1 MNKFI
6 IHNKIIFIKKMAQRM
21 NQLNKEN
28 NFRILVHFLLIYF
41 QINIIYCQNC
51 KDIHDLSNKTCF
63 NDIITFDHDNW
74 RSGHASINNNGD
86 MIIEFSLDSLESDSR
101 LFYGLKK
108 NGRYYFPGEPV
119 FREIKEMKCEDA
131 ETGSKYKGRFES
143 TNLFVSLSNDAPKSK
158 QYLFSMSSR
167 YSLVEL
173 IDIENNLTY
182 YAWNSTEFFGL
193 TLPIFSFKFSLFE
206 LDNSNTY
213 ITFFSASLG
222 YRDDLE
228 VANTVTIQKFSL
240 NSFNSN
246 NPKQLINSKTINNY
260 FSNRGVSAFQLGT
273 SKIIVVMAM
282 INTQYDPNDS
292 NNKRDENLYNYCYLY
307 FYKDDLVSLGERLL
321 FQFQQWIWEGWGIFF
336 KGITVKDD
344 YFALMYYTYAQGR
357 TLTFSLRKY
366 IDVNNDN
373 ILINYNNFDIE
384 FRSDVTTNEF
394 CKLDDNRLIFLSTH
408 DYNGDYGLLHMF
420 LFYLYNNYAD
430 MLIREFQFYNP
441 GYKFNKEVSPCIY
454 NDYLLLSTALSY
466 NWGTKAIIMIFGF
479 ANGTDIILDIYPYLM
494 DINTYDESYNL
505 YNYLNETIKIDNN
518 IFGYEYKGEII
529 LVSICDE
536 LLLYKGKL
544 NIDKEEN
551 TFPLNELFD
560 ANYTLI
566 QNKNK
571 TKEEDKL
578 YNIEYK
584 FLVRD
589 PDFDTFASMTTIKYG
604 TVENYRSYY
613 EPKIFE
619 GRTNLLQ
626 FKLCHKFCKTCI
638 EFGSSDND
646 QKCLT
651 CKDQYTYDYLAYV
664 NKFTGNCVPYDYM
677 YDFENKAL
685 QYCNFTNYKYYYN
698 ETHSNERFCFKYEYE
713 CPDIYHYLNT
723 TTNECL
729 NYTLPTTIITTIP
742 TTVIKPITTINNII
756 ASTTPIN
763 IPIETSISPTTQIEA
778 KISTNIPIETNIS
791 PTTQIE
797 TTKTTANP
805 METKISTNIPIEE
818 SKSTTVSDETSIS
831 TTIPVETTIP
841 FIYSSIPGAL
851 YFPSQCKYGGLIN
864 HISLNLTSNNIYQK
878 IQENIIP
885 YYCINSSSVII
896 EGIENNIFQI
906 SDTFYEK
913 LSSKNNNDNE
923 IYAIDLSE
931 CENNLK
937 DIYNITDN
945 SPLIILKFLN
955 ENQPYK
961 YEIYSPDDYEKLNLS
976 YCENNTM
983 DLYIPLK
990 LDEKLEKIYNDLI
1003 KDGYNPFDLN
1013 DKFYKEICTPYTSEN
1028 GTDVLLDDREEFIY
1042 RTLINYEICPDGCQF
1057 SEFNLKENNTKC
1069 ECNIINI
1076 NSNNSN
1082 NEMVKLELDLKH
1094 LSGDNIY
1101 KSFLSTLRSTNYKVM
1116 RCYNLVFNL
1125 KYFRINYGSIITLI
1139 IFGIYIIFMLWYL
1152 IKGIEPFRLNISK
1165 LIFKE
1170 TSKDNFDQI
1179 NIIQYESTNKM
1190 RNKFPKKPKGEITN
1204 PPKKEKLKRVKTSRY
1219 SLNNNN
1225 KKQNNLIEGVSN
1237 NKLKFRETRKTS
1249 NDTLMN

>member
-1 MNKFI
+1 
-6 IHNKIIFIKKMAQRM
+6 MAQRM

-28 NFRILVHFLLIYF
+28 NFRILIYF
-41 QINIIYCQNC
+41 FLFAFPITAIYCQNC
-51 KDIHDLSNKTCF
+51 KDIHDLSNKICF

-86 MIIEFSLDSLESDSR
+86 MIIEFSLEQLESDSR

-119 FREIKEMKCEDA
+119 FREIKEMNCEEA
-131 ETGSKYKGRFES
+131 ENGSKYKGRFES
-143 TNLFVSLSNDAPKSK
+143 TNLFVSLSDDTTKSK
-158 QYLFSMSSR
+158 QYLFSMSSK

-182 YAWNSTEFFGL
+182 YAWNSTNFFGL
-193 TLPIFSFKFSLFE
+193 TLPIFSYKFSLFE
-206 LDNSNTY
+206 IDNSNTY
-213 ITFFSASLG
+213 ITFFSESMG

-246 NPKQLINSKTINNY
+246 SPKQSINSNTINNY
-260 FSNRGVSAFQLGT
+260 FSNRGVSAFQLGI
-273 SKIIVVMAM
+273 SKIIVVMTM
-282 INTQYDPNDS
+282 INTEYNPNDNTNS
-292 NNKRDENLYNYCYLY
+292 RSENMHNYCYLH
-307 FYKDDLVSLGERLL
+307 FYNDGLVFLGERQL

-357 TLTFSLRKY
+357 TLTFNLRKY
-366 IDVNNDN
+366 IDVDNDD
-373 ILINYNNFDIE
+373 ILLNYNNFDIE

-408 DYNGDYGLLHMF
+408 DHNGDYGLLHMF
-420 LFYLYNNYAD
+420 IFYLYNNYAE
-430 MLIREFQFYNP
+430 MIIREFQFYYP
-441 GYKFNKEVSPCIY
+441 GFKFNKEASPYIY

-466 NWGTKAIIMIFGF
+466 DWKTSAIIMIFGY

-505 YNYLNETIKIDNN
+505 YNYLNGTLSIDNN
-518 IFGYEYKGEII
+518 IFGYEYIGEII

-551 TFPLNELFD
+551 TYPLNELLN

-604 TVENYRSYY
+604 TVENYRPYY
-613 EPKIFE
+613 ESKIFE

-626 FKLCHKFCKTCI
+626 FKLCHKYCKTCI
-638 EFGSSDND
+638 EFGASDND

-651 CKDQYTYDYLAYV
+651 CKEQYTYDYLAYV

-677 YDFENKAL
+677 YDFENSIL
-685 QYCNFTNYKYYYN
+685 QYCNVTNNKYYYN
-698 ETHSNERFCFKYEYE
+698 ETHNDERFCFKYDYE
-713 CPDIYHYLNT
+713 CPDIYHYLNA

-729 NYTLPTTIITTIP
+729 NYTPQTTIIATIP
-742 TTVIKPITTINNII
+742 TTAIKPITSINNII
-756 ASTTPIN
+756 ASTSPIN
-763 IPIETSISPTTQIEA
+763 IQIETSIS
-778 KISTNIPIETNIS
+778 SS
-791 PTTQIE
+791 TQIE
-797 TTKTTANP
+797 TTKFTAITIETT
-805 METKISTNIPIEE
+805 KLVYI
-818 SKSTTVSDETSIS
+818 SDETNIS
-831 TTIPVETTIP
+831 TTIPFETTIP
-841 FIYSSIPGAL
+841 FIYSSIQETTYYPN
-851 YFPSQCKYGGLIN
+851 QCRYGSLIN

-878 IQENIIP
+878 IKENIIP
-885 YYCINSSSVII
+885 YYCFNSSSVII
-896 EGIENNIFQI
+896 EGMENNIFQI
-906 SDTFYEK
+906 SDTFFEQISLK
-913 LSSKNNNDNE
+913 GNNDNE
-923 IYAIDLSE
+923 IYAIDLNE
-931 CENNLK
+931 CENILK
-937 DIYNITDN
+937 DIYNINDN

-955 ENQPYK
+955 DNQTYK

-976 YCENNTM
+976 YCQNNTM

-1003 KDGYNPFDLN
+1003 KNGYNPLDIN
-1013 DKFYKEICTPYTSEN
+1013 DQFYKEICTPYTSEN

-1042 RTLINYEICPDGCQF
+1042 RTLINYDICPDGCHF
-1057 SEFNLKENNTKC
+1057 SEFNLKENTLLD
-1069 ECNIINI
+1069 IDVSM
-1076 NSNNSN
+1076 SNKILK
-1082 NEMVKLELDLKH
+1082 KLFKGKL
-1094 LSGDNIY
+1094 
-1101 KSFLSTLRSTNYKVM
+1101 
-1116 RCYNLVFNL
+1116 
-1125 KYFRINYGSIITLI
+1125 
-1139 IFGIYIIFMLWYL
+1139 
-1152 IKGIEPFRLNISK
+1152 GIEFC
-1165 LIFKE
+1165 
-1170 TSKDNFDQI
+1170 
-1179 NIIQYESTNKM
+1179 
-1190 RNKFPKKPKGEITN
+1190 
-1204 PPKKEKLKRVKTSRY
+1204 
-1219 SLNNNN
+1219 
-1225 KKQNNLIEGVSN
+1225 
-1237 NKLKFRETRKTS
+1237 
-1249 NDTLMN
+1249 